1 MFDTYATQG
10 SGEEGI
16 ALEIEENQS
25 GKKIEM
31 KSVGLAIDYDLGI
44 SGIVFMKG
52 EMSFPVIIFP
62 EFWKFNHV
70 TYHNDISTG
79 LANFIFDF
87 NRCESKPHD

>member
-31 KSVGLAIDYDLGI
+31 KSVGLAIDYD
-44 SGIVFMKG
+44 
-52 EMSFPVIIFP
+52 
-62 EFWKFNHV
+62 FNHV